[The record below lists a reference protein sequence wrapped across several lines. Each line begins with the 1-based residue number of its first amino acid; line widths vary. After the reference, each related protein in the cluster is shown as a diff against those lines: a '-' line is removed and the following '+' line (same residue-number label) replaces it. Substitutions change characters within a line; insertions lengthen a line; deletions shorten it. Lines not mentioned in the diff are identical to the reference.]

1 MRKLTEK
8 IWLYLEEILTVI
20 SLISL
25 TVTGFLINPITGF
38 GAVTLATATAAYLVI
53 KYKGKL
59 YSD

>member
-20 SLISL
+20 ISL